1 MTAKI
6 KLNAASGGGSFS
18 LQAPSSSSNNRVM
31 TLPDTA
37 DGTILTT
44 TNPKAGNIIQVVHSS
59 ATGENSQAS
68 PASGTTQT
76 TLTDTGLSATITPQ
90 FSNSKVLVLVHQS
103 YQIDNGSN
111 DVQFQINMLLRDG
124 SNNVLQGGTGFN
136 ALRWKDQKAASNV
149 YSINFLHSPN
159 TTNAFTYKMTMNYY
173 YISSGSGTL
182 RAQQDNQ
189 GNTQSEMTLMEVAG

>member
-18 LQAPSSSSNNRVM
+18 LQAPSSSANNRVF
-31 TLPDTA
+31 TIPDVA
-37 DGTILTT
+37 DGTIATT
-44 TNPKAGNIIQVVHSS
+44 ATAGKILQVVHST

-68 PASGTTQT
+68 PSSGSTQT

-90 FSNSKVLVLVHQS
+90 FSNSKVLVLVHQT
-103 YQIDNGSN
+103 YQIDNGN
-111 DVQFQINMLLRDG
+111 NNVQFQINMLLRDG

-136 ALRWKDQKAASNV
+136 ALRWKNANAASDI
-149 YSINFLHSPN
+149 YALNFLHSPN

-182 RAQQDNQ
+182 RAQQDAQAN
-189 GNTQSEMTLMEVAG
+189 NKSEMTLMDVAG